1 MSVLNILRQSLLVFS
16 SSFCCTL
23 KENSSQASG
32 HLHKSM
38 DWRLPIFLP
47 AALSEMTDLRGSLA
61 KKPSEI
67 KLQQAWR
74 VQSVWS
80 KVNWVRFVFF
90 VLLFWEHFFHVFLGF
105 AFGVDVADISLASH
119 PAPKQRGRATAACC
133 QSSPVQALGHNQTV
147 ITQTFFS
154 LPSLSWNAEW
164 CALSGGSGTRT
175 CVSLYSSTLVSM
187 ATIEIAGLLY
197 KLVGEI
203 QNTSPYAAAFWNS
216 FSSSGY
222 RLLPSGRGC
231 SVGVHWVHLL
241 SGTAGLLLENSACT
255 QVAPFA
261 ALGCQDFDQGDDL
274 HLVVQPKCLGGMF
287 CP

>member
-1 MSVLNILRQSLLVFS
+1 
-16 SSFCCTL
+16 
-23 KENSSQASG
+23 
-32 HLHKSM
+32 
-38 DWRLPIFLP
+38 
-47 AALSEMTDLRGSLA
+47 MTDLRGSLA

-119 PAPKQRGRATAACC
+119 PAPEQRGRATAACC

-203 QNTSPYAAAFWNS
+203 QNTSPYAAASWNS

-261 ALGCQDFDQGDDL
+261 ALTSRFWPGRWSASGCTTQVPGGGCFVPSGSILPLSGCKVNERVYILACYHGDL
-274 HLVVQPKCLGGMF
+274 CQKAIGRT
-287 CP
+287 